1 MVGAHHVAHR
11 LADNLRPDAK
21 PDQEPDPF
29 ALAKADFDSDHIM

>member
-1 MVGAHHVAHR
+1 MGGAHHVAHR

-29 ALAKADFDSDHIM
+29 ALARADFDSDHIM

>member
-1 MVGAHHVAHR
+1 MGRAHHVAHW

-29 ALAKADFDSDHIM
+29 ALARADFDSDHIM

>member
-29 ALAKADFDSDHIM
+29 ALARADFDSDHIM